1 MRIPILFLFAAC
13 ASSAADYTT
22 YIGDAFTYNVTALTT
37 DSNGNTYLTGSRAV
51 GSATGLF
58 VTKID
63 AFGNVT
69 LLAAVD
75 LTLLATSEDQLN
87 SANAIAVD
95 SSGNIFIAGVTIAA
109 EFPLVNPLQIAPA
122 INGQNT
128 GFLMKLAPNGDVLFS
143 TFLGGTKGTSA
154 MNGLAVDLQG
164 NVYVTGTT
172 NASDY
177 PSTPGLPADPASNP
191 PVAPVSAAWFAKIS
205 GDGSRIIYA
214 GGISSSVHECGLGS
228 TCFLNGITTT
238 GVAIAVDPA
247 GDAYLAGNTYGTLT
261 GTPGA
266 LLTSGIGGFAM
277 KVNAA
282 GNGIAYLTL
291 LGTANFVT
299 GGVAP
304 GSEPG
309 NLVSAIAVDSAG
321 DVYLAGETND
331 PNFPATA
338 GSFQS
343 SLPNGPGANS
353 FPPPPFSGFVAE
365 LNPTGSATIW
375 ASFLGGSSNVGA
387 TIPRN
392 LAVDASGDVW
402 ISGTTTSLDFPATFD
417 FSNGEFLTEFNSAGS
432 ALLYSAQLPFSSVA
446 AGLAIDA
453 SGIIHAA
460 GETGIVSSFSQALA
474 PGLAKAPEIFGL
486 SSSAGGGLGGR
497 VVPGELISIYGLNLG
512 PQAPATAQVT
522 TAGYIPTTLA
532 GAQMTING
540 TLAPLLY
547 VSATQ
552 INAVAPIELTAGSA
566 VVLSIVTN
574 NTSAPDF
581 RVEVD
586 SAAPQVFA
594 NKSGTAAAINQDGT
608 INSASNPA
616 SLGSYVAIWATGT
629 GVSSGR
635 DGQIVESVQSS
646 CACFLTEVLISAEP
660 QPFFQIPP
668 PVKVTY
674 AGAAPGLVNGVV
686 QINFQVPSDGVSQF
700 ALTVDGQ
707 TSGPFMIWVKPD

>member
-1 MRIPILFLFAAC
+1 MRIPIFLLLAAC
-13 ASSAADYTT
+13 ASSAAHYTT

-37 DSNGNTYLTGSRAV
+37 DPNANTYLTGSRAI
-51 GSATGLF
+51 GSVTGLF

-63 AFGNVT
+63 ASGNVT

-75 LTLLATSEDQLN
+75 LTLLAISEDQLN

-95 SSGNIFIAGVTIAA
+95 SSGNIFIAGVTTAA
-109 EFPLVNPLQIAPA
+109 EFPLVNPLQITPA

-128 GFLMKLAPNGDVLFS
+128 GFLMKLAPNGDILFS

-164 NVYVTGTT
+164 NVYVTGAT

-191 PVAPVSAAWFAKIS
+191 PVAPVSAAWFGKIS
-205 GDGSRIIYA
+205 GDGSKIIYA
-214 GGISSSVHECGLGS
+214 GGVSSSVHECGLGS
-228 TCFLNGITTT
+228 TCFLSGITTN
-238 GVAIAVDPA
+238 GVAIAVDGA
-247 GDAYLAGNTYGTLT
+247 GNAYLAGNTYGSLT

-266 LLTSGIGGFAM
+266 LLTSGIGAFAM

-291 LGTANFVT
+291 LGTANFIP

-304 GSEPG
+304 FSEPG
-309 NLVSAIAVDSAG
+309 NLVSAVAVDSAG
-321 DVYLAGETND
+321 DVHLAGETND

-343 SLPNGPGANS
+343 SLPSDPGANS
-353 FPPPPFSGFVAE
+353 FPPPSFSGFVAE
-365 LNPTGSATIW
+365 LNPTGSAMVW

-387 TIPRN
+387 TIARN

-402 ISGTTTSLDFPATFD
+402 VSGTTTSLDFPATFD
-417 FSNGEFLTEFNSAGS
+417 FSSGEFLTEFNPAGS
-432 ALLYSAQLPFSSVA
+432 ALLYSAQLPFESVA

-474 PGLAKAPEIFGL
+474 PGLATAPEIFGL

-512 PQAPATAQVT
+512 PQTPATAQVSS
-522 TAGYIPTTLA
+522 AGYIPTTLA

-586 SAAPQVFA
+586 SAAPVVFA
-594 NKSGTAAAINQDGT
+594 NNSGAAAINQDGT

-635 DGQIVESVQSS
+635 DGQIVESAQSS

-660 QPFFQIPP
+660 QPFLQIPP
-668 PVKVTY
+668 PVNVTY